1 MYVCASFKCYNPR
14 SQKRALSLLELH
26 SLLGIVP
33 ESSARVASALNY
45 RAISPVCLAFF
56 FLILNNFNLFNE
68 MNCKVFCGGQ
78 ECG

>member
-1 MYVCASFKCYNPR
+1 MW
-14 SQKRALSLLELH
+14 LLRIELRTA
-26 SLLGIVP
+26 GRTV
-33 ESSARVASALNY
+33 SALNY